1 MQISSI
7 LYPCKNKN
15 QSYGKIEAKTSP
27 YLRTIYLSILVATYV
42 EFSPV
47 FVTPF
52 SLIYFIKCVPL
63 ITRGIRQFLFAYR
76 ALLFQ
81 VNIRRAAFYSP
92 FVRTKYAKDDRR
104 GLVIFDPF
112 FGEADCHRP
121 IMCTPV
127 KLFGSWTKY
136 LSNDSV
142 GDHSKGTECSGVEFS
157 NRDLGAYRQQSAST
171 EYGILARYKY
181 VFHRWQDGDPN
192 TVKANR

>member
-7 LYPCKNKN
+7 LYSCKNKN
-15 QSYGKIEAKTSP
+15 QSYGKIKAKTSP
-27 YLRTIYLSILVATYV
+27 YLRTIYLSISCNLRRILASIRHTFLAY
-42 EFSPV
+42 
-47 FVTPF
+47 
-52 SLIYFIKCVPL
+52 LFIKCVPL

-127 KLFGSWTKY
+127 KLLGSWTKY

>member
-27 YLRTIYLSILVATYV
+27 YLRTIYLSISRNLRRILASIRHTFLAYL
-42 EFSPV
+42 FYQMCSPYNKRY
-47 FVTPF
+47 P
-52 SLIYFIKCVPL
+52 SIS
-63 ITRGIRQFLFAYR
+63 IRVSRSAISGEHSPGRFLFA
-76 ALLFQ
+76 
-81 VNIRRAAFYSP
+81 I
-92 FVRTKYAKDDRR
+92 RTKYAKDDRR

-127 KLFGSWTKY
+127 KLLGSWTKY

>member
-1 MQISSI
+1 MKRKLLLIFERSI
-7 LYPCKNKN
+7 L
-15 QSYGKIEAKTSP
+15 A
-27 YLRTIYLSILVATYV
+27 LVATYV

-81 VNIRRAAFYSP
+81 VNICRAAFYSP

-127 KLFGSWTKY
+127 KLLGSWTKY